1 MYYGGLQRG
10 GAIESRVLPDQ
21 LTAAKSIRIRQ
32 ARLPM
37 IGTDRLK
44 SAFVQALGIP
54 ATSDFDALAYGVT
67 QGWDSVAHMNL
78 VAEIESTFDVMFST
92 EDVIDMSSFAK
103 AKEIVA
109 KHGVDLS
116 A

>member
-1 MYYGGLQRG
+1 M
-10 GAIESRVLPDQ
+10 
-21 LTAAKSIRIRQ
+21 TA
-32 ARLPM
+32 L
-37 IGTDRLK
+37 DRLK
-44 SAFVQALGIP
+44 NAFVQALGI
-54 ATSDFDALAYGVT
+54 ASNSNFDALAYGVT

-78 VAEIESTFDVMFST
+78 VAEIESTFDIMFAT

-103 AKEIVA
+103 AKEIVS